1 MNSSIDLNRYLIAIL
16 IYSACSFSCRSQTVT
31 PSILTPAEHSPIVM
45 PCGPG
50 NLVTGDLN
58 KDGNVDLVVACGET
72 RTLTIFKGLGNGQF
86 EKINSPLS
94 FPYPPN
100 ELVIGDINS
109 DGHQDLLVAS
119 HDSYTITILRGDGTG
134 KFTTLSSAK
143 SGFYV
148 PGDAKALVR
157 LPVSGS
163 ELFLASQNRDSVMV
177 FQQKHQ
183 GTGSRFIPKTFDVRA
198 ELRYADGRKQSV
210 EFYYGSGYLSQSTRA
225 ITVPQGVSEI
235 VVYNS
240 QGESRRVAPDEM

>member
-1 MNSSIDLNRYLIAIL
+1 MTSLLNDKDREGAIVLEANRMSSVYIEN
-16 IYSACSFSCRSQTVT
+16 
-31 PSILTPAEHSPIVM
+31 
-45 PCGPG
+45 
-50 NLVTGDLN
+50 
-58 KDGNVDLVVACGET
+58 
-72 RTLTIFKGLGNGQF
+72 LGNNTFRMSDLPALAQVAPVNGMVA
-86 EKINSPLS
+86 EDL
-94 FPYPPN
+94 
-100 ELVIGDINS
+100 NS
-109 DGHQDLLVAS
+109 DGFPDIVMVGNDYGNEVFAGRYDAFNGL
-119 HDSYTITILRGDGTG
+119 ILFGDGTG

-157 LPVSGS
+157 LPVSGC

-177 FQQKHQ
+177 FQQKHE